1 MFTIGLARGDQ
12 RIAKNLFIGIDGNAY
27 MAYNYVYLN
36 IFIDIYMH
44 MISFFW
50 HTREQT
56 GHPREKDNV
65 MEKPVADSADSTI
78 QLGVIQPTKK
88 TGLVCNQNGPRRARF
103 LSMDDGEILI
113 PCWLSPPKYI
123 KIHGS
128 IRSAKAVI
136 VTTTSTS
143 AKNAE
148 TG

>member
-78 QLGVIQPTKK
+78 SYIYINHLDIMKNHAYICRND
-88 TGLVCNQNGPRRARF
+88 TGRPHKL
-103 LSMDDGEILI
+103 E
-113 PCWLSPPKYI
+113 
-123 KIHGS
+123 
-128 IRSAKAVI
+128 
-136 VTTTSTS
+136 
-143 AKNAE
+143 
-148 TG
+148 